1 MQLQPT
7 SGKQRYAIL
16 DIWRGVALLGIIL
29 ANYRELSLWSFMTDD
44 ERASAIGANFD
55 SVVQYAHYIFVDA
68 KFYTIFSLLFGIG
81 FALILAHSAAR
92 GVSGIRLFYRRMT
105 ILAVIGLLHLLFL
118 WSGDIL
124 LLYALVGMVLPLFH
138 LWCKS
143 TKTFLLFAI
152 VAIVVIPVGLE
163 AFQELSGISLSAWI
177 EQAWY
182 DTAAAY
188 GIAVSDFARILKYGS
203 LTDVH
208 GFLMQGAVERMY
220 EFVEGHRA
228 FKVLGLFLIGYLM
241 GRSKIYTKLPD
252 MKGTLKK
259 FFWWGLAIGLPS
271 SVAYAWS
278 TLNGQPLG
286 KTAQALFYL
295 LSALPMAA
303 CYMAGLSLLYFW
315 SKSSA
320 LHKILGFFA
329 TTGRMA
335 LTNYIGQ
342 SVIGILLFYGIGL
355 GLGCEFG
362 LAGVAVL
369 SLIVFVMQMAFSHF
383 WIAHFEYGPLEW
395 VWRMLTYGHR
405 LPLKREETS

>member
-16 DIWRGVALLGIIL
+16 DIWRGVALMGIIL
-29 ANYRELSLWSFMTDD
+29 ANYRELSLWSFMADG
-44 ERASAIGANFD
+44 ERAAAIGANCD
-55 SVVQYAHYIFVDA
+55 NWVQYAHYIFVDA

-81 FALILAHSAAR
+81 FALILTRSAER
-92 GVSGIRLFYRRMT
+92 GVGGIALFYRRMT
-105 ILAVIGLLHLLFL
+105 ILAVIGLLHLLLL

-124 LLYALVGMVLPLFH
+124 LLYALMGMILPLFH

-143 TKTFLLFAI
+143 TKTFLLFAL
-152 VAIVVIPVGLE
+152 VALVVIPVGLE

-188 GIAVSDFARILKYGS
+188 GIAVSDFDRILKYGS
-203 LTDVH
+203 LADVH
-208 GFLMQGAVERMY
+208 NFLMQGAVERMY

-241 GRSKIYTKLPD
+241 GRSKIYAKLPN
-252 MKGTLKK
+252 MKGTLKRI
-259 FFWWGLAIGLPS
+259 FWWGLAIGLPF

-278 TLNGQPLG
+278 TLNSLPLG
-286 KTAQALFYL
+286 KQAQALFYL
-295 LSALPMAA
+295 LSSLPMAA

-315 SKSSA
+315 AKSSA
-320 LHKILGFFA
+320 LHKVLALFA

-355 GLGCEFG
+355 GLGGVFG
-362 LAGVAVL
+362 LAGVAML
-369 SLIVFVMQMAFSHF
+369 SLTVFVLQMVFSHF

-395 VWRMLTYGHR
+395 IWRMLTYGRR
-405 LPLKREETS
+405 LPLKREKTS